1 MVYSETENTKEKYAG
16 EVMYFIK
23 KHKVKITMVLVL
35 IVGYITYISMPNKAK
50 SEHYTGDPTVFIH
63 GYKGTKNSFGYM
75 LDRFEHEYGWGNKGF
90 IYYVTKE
97 GRIRDYNL
105 NKGRYAPTFIQI
117 ILEDNRASFADS
129 AEWISAV
136 LLQMKEKYKV
146 DSVNIVGHSMGGI
159 LALKYTMEYAGNGY
173 PEVNKLVSIGSP
185 FDGIYSEAYFQ
196 IHKDAA
202 AEDLKP
208 DSLAFQLLRESSFPE
223 SVQALNI
230 GSTGDAVALP
240 ESVQALRMTVP
251 SDQLQEIIIE
261 DHTLGHSALHESIE
275 VDKMIYSFLWQDE
288 GQ

>member
-1 MVYSETENTKEKYAG
+1 M
-16 EVMYFIK
+16 
-23 KHKVKITMVLVL
+23 
-35 IVGYITYISMPNKAK
+35 
-50 SEHYTGDPTVFIH
+50 
-63 GYKGTKNSFGYM
+63 
-75 LDRFEHEYGWGNKGF
+75 GNKGF